1 MKGSEKIQLQ
11 NNSKMR
17 PIGTS
22 GSVTGGSSGS
32 FEQLGFEK
40 KSKIESLD
48 FPWLVEIRN
57 VGSNGSHFEPLD
69 SKT

>member
-1 MKGSEKIQLQ
+1 MKKKRFLELPWLCRQL
-11 NNSKMR
+11 KMW

-40 KSKIESLD
+40 KVKLNHLIFLD
-48 FPWLVEIRN
+48 WL
-57 VGSNGSHFEPLD
+57 
-69 SKT
+69 K